1 MEVARDL
8 VIIVLG
14 VLGLLMFVLM
24 GLFGLLIYRDVRRLT
39 ESIHS
44 VIDSI
49 KEISGGYRMGAK
61 SVHELIDFIKSFQG
75 GRRETSPP
83 EQEEQARRT

>member
-1 MEVARDL
+1 
-8 VIIVLG
+8 
-14 VLGLLMFVLM
+14 
-24 GLFGLLIYRDVRRLT
+24 
-39 ESIHS
+39 
-44 VIDSI
+44 
-49 KEISGGYRMGAK
+49 MGAK